1 MVMDSEDAEYNNSLD
16 SEEAIAMYLKGAM
29 KLNDESYLR
38 HCQATAAR
46 AHAHLQEAKEA
57 HQ

>member
-1 MVMDSEDAEYNNSLD
+1 MDNEDAEYQNSLN
-16 SEEAIAMYLKGAM
+16 SEEAIAMYLRGAM

-46 AHAHLQEAKEA
+46 AHAQLLEAKEA
-57 HQ
+57 IQQ

>member
-1 MVMDSEDAEYNNSLD
+1 MDSEDVEYNNSLD

-46 AHAHLQEAKEA
+46 AHAHLREAKEA
-57 HQ
+57 LQQ

>member
-1 MVMDSEDAEYNNSLD
+1 MDKEEAELHNSLD
-16 SEEAIAMYLKGAM
+16 SEEAIAMYLRGAA

-46 AHAHLQEAKEA
+46 AHAHLLEAKET
-57 HQ
+57 QQ